1 MVKTRT
7 NSPIIRTLRSGN
19 GRGKNIGNIE
29 EKVSSDG
36 AIIAVVGQKI
46 CRPRL
51 VCSQVRCTLI
61 DPDTRKL
68 FS

>member
-36 AIIAVVGQKI
+36 VVIAFVGQKDI
-46 CRPRL
+46 
-51 VCSQVRCTLI
+51 
-61 DPDTRKL
+61 
-68 FS
+68 